1 MVGSVNVNK
10 SSLRMKV
17 AFHCVQV
24 LFVKI
29 HTFAFN
35 PLKRNG

>member
-1 MVGSVNVNK
+1 MVASVNVNK
-10 SSLRMKV
+10 SSLRIKV
-17 AFHCVQV
+17 VFCCVQV

-29 HTFAFN
+29 HTFGFN